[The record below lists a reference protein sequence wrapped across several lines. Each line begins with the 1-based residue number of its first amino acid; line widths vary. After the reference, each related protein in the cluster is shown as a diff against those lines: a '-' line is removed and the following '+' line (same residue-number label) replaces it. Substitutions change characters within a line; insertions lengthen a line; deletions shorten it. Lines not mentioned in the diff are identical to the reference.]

1 MIIIQRLRE
10 KEQLTQVDLALEA
23 GLSQPV
29 ISEIEH
35 GLIRRPRLE
44 TLLKLARVLDCDP
57 SYLLRK
63 VEELTPDERKELGLE
78 H

>member
-1 MIIIQRLRE
+1 MFVIQRLRE
-10 KEQLTQVDLALEA
+10 KEQLTQVDMALEA

-44 TLLKLARVLDCDP
+44 TLLKLARVLNCDP
-57 SYLLRK
+57 SYLLRR
-63 VEELTPDERKELGLE
+63 VESLTEAERKELGL
-78 H
+78 